1 MACAAPLSIRTGA
14 SDEVR
19 KTVTVV
25 FCDVVGSTSMGELL
39 DAEAVRRVM
48 GRFFDEMRAVL
59 ERHGGVVEKF
69 IGDAVMAVFGIPV
82 VHEDDALRG
91 VRAAVDMRRAL
102 LALNEELEPSIGLS
116 IVTRTGV
123 NTGEV
128 VVGDSPSG
136 RGPVVGECVNVAARL
151 QQSASPGD
159 ILLGADTYA
168 LVRESVVV
176 DDSASL
182 VLKGKRAPVSAYP
195 LIDVVRGPA
204 EPQPRP
210 EPPLVGR
217 ERELRLLHDVF
228 DRVRLERTCHL
239 VTTLG
244 SAGVGKSRL
253 AHEFIASVG
262 DEATVLRGRCLP
274 YGEGITFWP
283 IADLV
288 KQAAGIVGVESRSA
302 AIAKLDLLVAGADDA
317 RLIAER
323 VGAAI
328 GLGDAPAV
336 VQETFWAIRR
346 LLQWIARDRPLVA
359 VVDDI
364 QWAEPTFL
372 DLLEHLTGGMIDAPI
387 LLLCPA
393 RTDLLDARPGWMS
406 GPPTTTTF
414 TLGPLDRPDAES
426 LTRTL
431 LGGGDVDPD
440 LQARIAEAGGGNP
453 LFVEELLRML
463 REEGLLHRE
472 PTGWVLD
479 AADVPVPP
487 SIHAL
492 LSARLDRLSLE
503 EQAVIRGAAVIG
515 KVFWWGAVEALVP
528 GPVRPGVGAHLQT
541 LVRRE
546 LISPERSSLGGEEA
560 FRFHHIL
567 IQEAAYRSAS
577 KAARAEMHERF
588 ASWIERTT
596 GERIA
601 EYEEIIGYHLERASR
616 YRRELGLED
625 ERTDRLSSTG
635 ADRLAT
641 AGRRAL
647 ARGDVAASTNLLERA
662 LGLLPSD
669 DSRRLR
675 VMSDLG
681 EALMESG
688 DFPRADKL
696 LTEAVDEAVAA
707 GDRGE
712 ESHARVVLLMLKE
725 STDPQHLWQGALSVL
740 ESVIPVFEEL
750 GDDRGLARSYRL
762 LADLHWTRGR
772 YAEADRAL
780 RRATEHASRAGAAWE
795 EAESL
800 GQRLGAGLYGPTP
813 VADVVRRCEEIFT
826 SVPGDRT
833 VQGARALR
841 TLGALRAMQGRF
853 EEARDLLARST
864 EILEDLGLKLR
875 AAFGSEAAGFLEMLA
890 GDPAAAER
898 ELRSGYEALERL
910 GERGSASTVA
920 ALLAHAVAAQG
931 RFDEAE
937 RFSIFA
943 EEIAA
948 EDDISTQ
955 VMWRSARAKV
965 LAARGR
971 HVEAERFV
979 REALKLAVETDD
991 LNMYADTL
999 MDLAEVLRL
1008 AGREAEAGPAG
1019 KEALELYRQKGNLVS
1034 AKRAESLLEGSST
1047 AGA

>member
-1 MACAAPLSIRTGA
+1 MSCAAPLSVSTGA

-19 KTVTVV
+19 KTVTIV
-25 FCDVVGSTSMGELL
+25 FCDIVGSTSMGELL
-39 DAEAVRRVM
+39 DPETVRRVM
-48 GRFFDEMRAVL
+48 ARFFDEMRAVL

-69 IGDAVMAVFGIPV
+69 IGDAVMAVFGIPI

-102 LALNEELEPSIGLS
+102 LALNEELEPSVGFS

-128 VVGDSPSG
+128 VVGDSASG

-176 DDSASL
+176 DDSSSL
-182 VLKGKRAPVSAYP
+182 VLKGKRVPVSAYP

-288 KQAAGIVGVESRSA
+288 KQAAGIVGVESRDA

-328 GLGDAPAV
+328 GLGDVPAV

-346 LLQWIARDRPLVA
+346 LLQWIARERPLVA

-372 DLLEHLTGGMIDAPI
+372 DLLEHLTGGTVDAPI

-393 RTDLLDARPGWMS
+393 RSDLLDARPAWMS

-625 ERTDRLSSTG
+625 ERTDLLSSTG

-669 DSRRLR
+669 DPRRLR
-675 VMSDLG
+675 VLSDLG

-688 DFPRADKL
+688 DFPRADEL

-725 STDPQHLWQGALSVL
+725 STDPQHLWQGAFGVL
-740 ESVIPVFEEL
+740 ERVIAVFEEL
-750 GDDRGLARSYRL
+750 GDDRGLARSHRL
-762 LADLHWTRGR
+762 LADLHWTRCR

-795 EAESL
+795 EAESQ

-813 VADVVRRCEEIFT
+813 VADVVRRCEEILT
-826 SVPGDRT
+826 SEPGNRT

-853 EEARDLLARST
+853 DEAREHLARSR
-864 EILEDLGLKLR
+864 EILDDLGLKLR

-937 RFSIFA
+937 RFSIVA

-948 EDDISTQ
+948 EDDLSTQ

-965 LAARGR
+965 FAARGR
-971 HVEAERFV
+971 HVEADRSA

-991 LNMYADTL
+991 LNMHADTL

-1008 AGREAEAGPAG
+1008 AGREAEAGPAAQ
-1019 KEALELYRQKGNLVS
+1019 EALELYRQKGNLVS
-1034 AKRAESLLEGSST
+1034 AERAESLLEGSST
-1047 AGA
+1047 ADA